1 MFTNYLIY
9 FNLLSE
15 EQKLEQ
21 VFIILTYFFILFAF
35 CGFLGFLKL
44 QYSDNTKDSL
54 FQKFLKKL

>member
-35 CGFLGFLKL
+35 CGFLEFLKL
-44 QYSDNTKDSL
+44 QYLDNTKDSL
-54 FQKFLKKL
+54 FQKFFKKL